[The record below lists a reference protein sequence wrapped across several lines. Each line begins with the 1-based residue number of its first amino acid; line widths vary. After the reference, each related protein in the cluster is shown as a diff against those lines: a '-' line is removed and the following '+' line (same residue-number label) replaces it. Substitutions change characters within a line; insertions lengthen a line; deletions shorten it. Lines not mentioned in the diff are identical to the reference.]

1 MYAHAGS
8 RRSAATCLGYVLPAS
23 LAPAAEPGRQA
34 TPNWRSSVS
43 DSNAG
48 GPVYVIAAAGCVATS
63 ALLVWAA
70 MTHAPGLRVPS
81 AVALVLAGATGVAA
95 WRVGQLYRGGA
106 GTGDGSAALVLAAM
120 AVFGLW
126 VAVGGGRANAACASA
141 AGPASRWPERPA
153 VSRSASA
160 ACWPPWPRC
169 TRSGAGHARVERARR
184 VRPDESLQTTGAR
197 DSAPRLPGEPR
208 GVHHGRAARS
218 RSSALA
224 IGGAQS

>member
-1 MYAHAGS
+1 M
-8 RRSAATCLGYVLPAS
+8 
-23 LAPAAEPGRQA
+23 
-34 TPNWRSSVS
+34 S

-70 MTHAPGLRVPS
+70 VTHAPGLRVPS

-126 VAVGGGRANAACASA
+126 VAVGGGARQCGVRLGSGPSVAVAGAACRVPFGIGGLLATVA
-141 AGPASRWPERPA
+141 ALYALRRWA
-153 VSRSASA
+153 
-160 ACWPPWPRC
+160 
-169 TRSGAGHARVERARR
+169 RARR
-184 VRPDESLQTTGAR
+184 ASTPGA
-197 DSAPRLPGEPR
+197 A
-208 GVHHGRAARS
+208 
-218 RSSALA
+218 
-224 IGGAQS
+224 